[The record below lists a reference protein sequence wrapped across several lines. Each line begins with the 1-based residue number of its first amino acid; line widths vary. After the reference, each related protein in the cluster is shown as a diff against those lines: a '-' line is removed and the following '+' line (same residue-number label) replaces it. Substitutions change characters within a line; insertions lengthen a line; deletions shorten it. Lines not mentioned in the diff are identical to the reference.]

1 MKELLIKKF
10 SIFLFFF
17 ICGSASISKEN
28 SIIVKVENEIIT
40 SYQIK
45 NKIKTLLVLSQQEIN
60 QENINKTK
68 NQAVLS
74 LINTKLKKNEISK
87 FKIKADEKSVQQQ
100 LQNISSNNLVE
111 FKNLFKK
118 YNLDYNLFL
127 EEIKIEMAWQKLI
140 YSIYN
145 KKVRINDQE
154 IETQISNL
162 KLSEK
167 NEEYRL
173 SEIEIIASDLNDR
186 EKKIEMIKQ
195 QVKEIGFDS
204 AAIKFSTSSSSSNKG
219 DIGWIKKNSLSSK
232 ILDTIK
238 DLKIGEV
245 SKPILTGE
253 SILFLKLVDIRNKDY
268 NDIDKVKIRDSLIA
282 EKKNELFSL
291 YSRSH
296 LSKIRNNALIEYN

>member
-1 MKELLIKKF
+1 
-10 SIFLFFF
+10 
-17 ICGSASISKEN
+17 
-28 SIIVKVENEIIT
+28 
-40 SYQIK
+40 
-45 NKIKTLLVLSQQEIN
+45 
-60 QENINKTK
+60 
-68 NQAVLS
+68 
-74 LINTKLKKNEISK
+74 
-87 FKIKADEKSVQQQ
+87 
-100 LQNISSNNLVE
+100 
-111 FKNLFKK
+111 
-118 YNLDYNLFL
+118 
-127 EEIKIEMAWQKLI
+127 
-140 YSIYN
+140 
-145 KKVRINDQE
+145 
-154 IETQISNL
+154 
-162 KLSEK
+162 
-167 NEEYRL
+167 
-173 SEIEIIASDLNDR
+173 
-186 EKKIEMIKQ
+186 MIKQ

-268 NDIDKVKIRDSLIA
+268 NDIDKVKIKHSLIA